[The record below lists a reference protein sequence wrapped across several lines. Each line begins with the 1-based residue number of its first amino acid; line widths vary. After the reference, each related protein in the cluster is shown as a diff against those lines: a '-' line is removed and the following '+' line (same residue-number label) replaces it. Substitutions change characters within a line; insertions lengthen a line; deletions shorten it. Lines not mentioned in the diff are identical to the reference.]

1 MNNRIDKYLHANNI
15 LHDEQNGFRK
25 KRSCQDHISSLIF
38 LIENRKLA
46 NLDTYACFVDF
57 KKAFDSVP
65 REILW
70 RKRIKIGI
78 REELLKSLKALY
90 TNLYSSVKVNDRQSL
105 AFKVG
110 RGVKQGCT
118 LSPILFNIFINDLIE
133 YLNEAVEGIEIGNT
147 KINTLVFA
155 DDVVLIADCPIKLQ
169 NLLGALGK
177 WCKDNQMIINHHR
190 TSKKGTLPV

>member
-1 MNNRIDKYLHANNI
+1 MW
-15 LHDEQNGFRK
+15 
-25 KRSCQDHISSLIF
+25 
-38 LIENRKLA
+38 RKL
-46 NLDTYACFVDF
+46 
-57 KKAFDSVP
+57 
-65 REILW
+65 
-70 RKRIKIGI
+70 IKIGI
-78 REELLKSLKALY
+78 RRELLKSLKALY

-155 DDVVLIADCPIKLQ
+155 DDVVLIADKLQ
-169 NLLGALGK
+169 NLLDALGK
-177 WCKDNQMIINHHR
+177 GCKDNQMMINHDKTKMIHFR
-190 TSKKGTLPV
+190 HPKNKLCQSKFSCSETPIQYTNSYKYLGVEFTEYLSWAKSVENTAISAN